1 MEGSGV
7 KVKMLKRSG
16 SRNQRSISLKV
27 KHALWI
33 LVLLAI
39 CIWFLYR
46 SQNKN
51 GGALER
57 RPPAQVSGN
66 DEFQLLKMGRK
77 ELRRRADE
85 VAAEG
90 QKDGE
95 EEVGVED
102 GESREREADEEVGV
116 DRDDEMDA
124 GDKEKSEEAE
134 HDQLLELI
142 DEDDKDR

>member
-39 CIWFLYR
+39 CIWFLYQ

-57 RPPAQVSGN
+57 RLAQVSGN
-66 DEFQLLKMGRK
+66 DEYQLLKMGRK

-116 DRDDEMDA
+116 DRDEEMDA